1 MHILIYFMQFFS
13 SFLLQYCMFDCLS
26 LKEHFRF
33 QRLMIVQMMLE
44 THELLFIIVLI
55 SIPIS

>member
-1 MHILIYFMQFFS
+1 MYILINFMEFVF

-44 THELLFIIVLI
+44 TRELLFMIVLI
-55 SIPIS
+55 RIPIS